1 MQNKM
6 DNEPVIVFSGTALEV
21 SMVKSILDDNEIASY
36 LRDEY
41 IGTIAPWYS
50 GGGGAGSVKIVVA
63 AADSE
68 KALKVIEEYN
78 RNIK

>member
-63 AADSE
+63 AAIA
-68 KALKVIEEYN
+68 KKP
-78 RNIK
+78 